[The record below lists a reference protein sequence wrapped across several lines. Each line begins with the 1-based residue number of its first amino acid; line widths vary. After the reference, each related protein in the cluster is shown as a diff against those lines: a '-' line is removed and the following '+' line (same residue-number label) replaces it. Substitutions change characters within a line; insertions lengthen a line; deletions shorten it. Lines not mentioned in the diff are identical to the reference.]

1 MNEALV
7 PTTFVN
13 RVKGRDPSVSASASL
28 RGLLGS
34 SPARLGTSGQYQWG
48 FYFTVFKTGM
58 STF

>member
-28 RGLLGS
+28 RGLSGS
-34 SPARLGTSGQYQWG
+34 SSAGLGTSGQYQ
-48 FYFTVFKTGM
+48 
-58 STF
+58 